1 MYFGKVV
8 KSNLFKID
16 THFKLLCPC
25 FNNRFTSVSDL
36 HNCQIHYLNIIRMLL
51 ELTDNSIE
59 AIALIKEE
67 YDLENIIKFLTNYR
81 VHDNENI
88 FLQLGKQFVERLF
101 LKPNNNSVHTLSK
114 ILIDEYIESLLHPV
128 VLDI

>member
-1 MYFGKVV
+1 
-8 KSNLFKID
+8 
-16 THFKLLCPC
+16 
-25 FNNRFTSVSDL
+25 
-36 HNCQIHYLNIIRMLL
+36 MLL

-114 ILIDEYIESLLHPV
+114 TLIDEYIESLLHPV